1 MRPPRR
7 QILALLG
14 VAALACGGGPK
25 LVAPDTGAVAVASD
39 TAFALERR
47 VTGFYLRLA
56 HRRFNSLETYRD
68 FITRSHFR
76 TPELFLD
83 YYADLA
89 ENLAAAH
96 FEQERP
102 DAVRID
108 DFLFE
113 DALTARV
120 RIHFQGRDNRPLRPG
135 HVELVR
141 VDRWEWADG
150 TWWIRPGHV
159 AGEPEEPTLPP
170 AESLPPSPPK
180 ASPPKHK

>member
-1 MRPPRR
+1 VRARAR
-7 QILALLG
+7 GLLAALFLAL
-14 VAALACGGGPK
+14 VSCGGVEP
-25 LVAPDTGAVAVASD
+25 LVAPDTGAVAVGSD
-39 TAFALERR
+39 AAFALERR

-56 HRRFNSLETYRD
+56 NRRFNSLESFHD

-89 ENLAAAH
+89 ESLVAAH

-102 DAVRID
+102 DAVVIEG
-108 DFLFE
+108 FLFE

-120 RIHFQGRDNRPLRPG
+120 QVRLRGWDDRPLRPD

-141 VDRWEWADG
+141 VDRWEWGDG
-150 TWWIRPGHV
+150 TWWIRPGQV
-159 AGEPEEPTLPP
+159 GA
-170 AESLPPSPPK
+170 AETAVKP
-180 ASPPKHK
+180 

>member
-1 MRPPRR
+1 MRCR
-7 QILALLG
+7 AG
-14 VAALACGGGPK
+14 VLAALALAAVACGGAAP
-25 LVAPDTGAVAVASD
+25 LAAPDTGSVAVASD
-39 TAFALERR
+39 AAFALERR

-56 HRRFNSLETYRD
+56 NRRFNSLETYRD
-68 FITRSHFR
+68 FIMRSHFR

-89 ENLAAAH
+89 ESLVEAK

-102 DAVRID
+102 EAVEIQ

-120 RIHFQGRDNRPLRPG
+120 QVRFVGADARPLRPDR
-135 HVELVR
+135 VDLIR

-150 TWWIRPGHV
+150 TWWIRPGRV
-159 AGEPEEPTLPP
+159 PV
-170 AESLPPSPPK
+170 ESSQR
-180 ASPPKHK
+180 

>member
-1 MRPPRR
+1 MRRR
-7 QILALLG
+7 ARSLFGLLG
-14 VAALACGGGPK
+14 LATLACGGVAP
-25 LVAPDTGAVAVASD
+25 LAAPDTGAVAVGSD
-39 TAFALERR
+39 AAFALERR

-89 ENLAAAH
+89 EGLAAAH

-102 DAVRID
+102 DGVEID
-108 DFLFE
+108 TFLFE

-120 RIHFQGRDNRPLRPG
+120 QVRFQGLDNRPLRPG

-150 TWWIRPGHV
+150 TWWIRPGRV
-159 AGEPEEPTLPP
+159 SGEAAPT
-170 AESLPPSPPK
+170 PPSAPPRPQG
-180 ASPPKHK
+180 PPRLEGPAPPR

>member
-1 MRPPRR
+1 MRHALR
-7 QILALLG
+7 LAATLA
-14 VAALACGGGPK
+14 VAALACAGSEH
-25 LVAPDTGAVAVASD
+25 LAAPESGAVAVDSS

-56 HRRFNSLETYRD
+56 ERRFNSLETYHD

-89 ENLAAAH
+89 EALDAAH

-102 DAVRID
+102 DRIRIEE
-108 DFLFE
+108 FLFE

-120 RIHFQGRDNRPLRPG
+120 QVRFRGRDNRPLRPG
-135 HVELVR
+135 SVDLVR
-141 VDRWEWADG
+141 IDRWEWADG
-150 TWWIRPGHV
+150 TWWIRPGRV
-159 AGEPEEPTLPP
+159 SDEPPLAQPR
-170 AESLPPSPPK
+170 
-180 ASPPKHK
+180 

>member
-1 MRPPRR
+1 MRSRARR
-7 QILALLG
+7 LFASLALG
-14 VAALACGGGPK
+14 ALACGGVPP
-25 LVAPDTGAVAVASD
+25 LVAPDTGAVAVGSD

-56 HRRFNSLETYRD
+56 NRRFNSLETYRD

-89 ENLAAAH
+89 ESLNDAH

-102 DAVRID
+102 DRVQID

-120 RIHFQGRDNRPLRPG
+120 QVRFRGQDNRPLRPG

-159 AGEPEEPTLPP
+159 AGEPLPP
-170 AESLPPSPPK
+170 APSPAPRTAPPTLLPPR
-180 ASPPKHK
+180 